1 MKFTYFGHSCFE
13 VETNGKKILFDPFI
27 SHNDLAKHINIESI
41 NPDFIFLS
49 HGHTDHIADCT
60 AIAKRTGC
68 MVICSWEIYE
78 WLQKRGLTNLHP
90 MNTGGKWD
98 FDFGSLKCVVAQH
111 SSGLPDGSYGGSP
124 MGCIIQSVEGAFYY
138 SSDTALTLDMQ
149 LIPLWA
155 KLDYAILCIG
165 DNFTMGVAD
174 AIRSADMIQCKK
186 IIGVH
191 YNTFGYI
198 KINTASAKTSFA
210 EAGKELLLPEI
221 GETINV

>member
-1 MKFTYFGHSCFE
+1 MKFTYYGHSCFQ

-90 MNTGGKWD
+90 MNTGGKWN

-124 MGCIIQSVEGAFYY
+124 MGCIVESKEGAFYY

-155 KLDYAILCIG
+155 KLDYAVLCIG

-174 AIRSADMIQCKK
+174 AIRSAEMIQCKR

-198 KINTASAKTSFA
+198 KINTGFCK
-210 EAGKELLLPEI
+210 
-221 GETINV
+221 N

>member
-1 MKFTYFGHSCFE
+1 MKFTYYGHSCFE

-27 SHNDLAKHINIESI
+27 SHNDLAKHIHIESI

-90 MNTGGKWD
+90 MNTGGKWN
-98 FDFGSLKCVVAQH
+98 FDFGSIKCVVAQH

-124 MGCIIQSVEGAFYY
+124 MGCIIESKEGTFYY
-138 SSDTALTLDMQ
+138 SGDTALTLDMQ

-155 KLDYAILCIG
+155 KLDYAVLCIG
-165 DNFTMGVAD
+165 DNFTMGVSD
-174 AIRSADMIQCKK
+174 AIRSAEMIQCKR

-198 KINTASAKTSFA
+198 KINTALAKTSFA